1 MTLPLIAFEVNLVIY
16 KEDALFRQPLPL
28 ALGAGAVADFAL
40 GIDHPLPGY
49 IIRTGGQGIA
59 DPAWAKGFIIQQ
71 GNAVWRRD
79 HLGDLPVGGNL
90 PMWDL
95 TDKRPYLFL
104 VALWVWW

>member
-59 DPAWAKGFIIQQ
+59 DPARAKGFVLWR
-71 GNAVWRRD
+71 GNAVRWRD
-79 HLGDLPVGGNL
+79 HLGDLPVGGHF

-95 TDKRPYLFL
+95 TDERPYLFL